1 MELTILGVRSPYP
14 QAGRATVGY
23 LLEQAGTG
31 LLLDAGFGIYRRL
44 SEEGLFPR
52 LDGILLSHLH
62 YDHCADL
69 PAIILGATV
78 DQGREGKIP
87 VFLPPGESERLNNW
101 LTTCAFTFVLDFVN
115 PVELPF
121 GVTTTFGELRVTLHQ
136 GQHSL
141 PSAITTAVGGDR
153 RLVYTGD
160 TGDCPALRTALAGAD
175 LALAEVSVLSPSEA
189 AAKGHLSPSGLGEI
203 ARGSAV
209 RRLVL
214 THFMRG
220 IDPEAL
226 AREVESAYGRPPEI
240 AQEGLRITV

>member
-44 SEEGLFPR
+44 AEEGLFAR

-69 PAIILGATV
+69 PAVALGATL
-78 DQGREGKIP
+78 DRGREGKIP
-87 VFLPPGESERLNNW
+87 VFLPPGEGARLNDW
-101 LTTCAFTFVLDFVN
+101 LTTCAFSFVLDFLD
-115 PVELPF
+115 PIELPF
-121 GVTTTFGELRVTLHQ
+121 GATTSFGELELTLAQ

-141 PSAITTAVGGDR
+141 PAAITTAVGGNR

-160 TGDCPALRTALAGAD
+160 TGDCPALRTALQQAD

-189 AAKGHLSPSGLGEI
+189 EAKGHLSAAGLGEI
-203 ARGSAV
+203 ARVSAV
-209 RRLVL
+209 KRLVL

-220 IDPEAL
+220 ADPEAL
-226 AREVESAYGRPPEI
+226 AQAVAAAYGRPPEI
-240 AQEGLRITV
+240 AREGLRITI

>member
-44 SEEGLFPR
+44 AEEGLFDR

-62 YDHCADL
+62 CDHCADL
-69 PAIILGATV
+69 AAIILGATV
-78 DQGREGKIP
+78 GRGRDERIP
-87 VFLPPGESERLNNW
+87 VFLPPGEGERLNDW
-101 LTTCAFTFVLDFVN
+101 LTACAFTFVLDFLD
-115 PVELPF
+115 PIELPF
-121 GVTTTFGELRVTLHQ
+121 GATTPFGELKLTLAQ

-141 PSAITTAVGGDR
+141 PAAITTAVGGDR

-160 TGDCPALRTALAGAD
+160 TGDCPALRDALNGAD
-175 LALAEVSVLSPSEA
+175 LALAEVSILTPSEA
-189 AAKGHLSPSGLGEI
+189 EAKGHLPAAGLGEI
-203 ARGSAV
+203 ARSAEV

-214 THFMRG
+214 THF
-220 IDPEAL
+220 ID
-226 AREVESAYGRPPEI
+226 RKSV
-240 AQEGLRITV
+240 V